1 MTSTNAVA
9 SAPGSG
15 PGLKIQAAVAQI
27 LSAEGGVAGA
37 GFLIG
42 EDVVVTCAHVVRAG
56 GHGPGERVQLAFPRA
71 EGSPQAEGQV
81 LIGPWRASDAD
92 DVAIIRLS
100 DVPATVEPL
109 PVGSAA
115 GCRGHRVRSF
125 GFPAQAPPGGHFG
138 YGTAGDLLPPTDV
151 AGGGGLLQLTG
162 ANDLTQ
168 GFSGGPVV
176 DEVTGLVIGMVTA
189 ITAPDGHLRGQGIAY
204 ATPAQVLRE
213 VWPALMEREVRPYR
227 GLEPFTAEHTAF
239 FHGRDTA
246 VETVLSAL
254 AENRRVLLLLG
265 PSGSG
270 KSSLVQAGVL
280 PALEDGRLPG
290 SDRWLPVLVPR
301 PGPDLAAEL
310 ARHGLPGAADGGL
323 AAAVRHRLEAEP
335 GCERI
340 VLVIDQFEEVFTP
353 PAPSAAAARLEAND
367 APPGTSLD
375 VLEQITAMI
384 GSSVAV
390 SVVLVMRDDFYPQ
403 LAARAPALLEVA
415 APGLV
420 NVPATLSRQDLHA
433 IVTRPAHQA
442 GAAFEEGL
450 TERIIADVLAA
461 DPHGATVR
469 RAPVTM
475 LAPLELALNRL
486 WERRVDGRLTHTGYE
501 RIGQITGNLATWCN
515 AAIDQL
521 PESHH
526 TTARRILT
534 ALVRPA
540 DEAHH
545 IPATRQQ
552 VPLGV
557 LRDLASDTSADDA
570 PAQEMTDAVLATLT
584 RHRIIT
590 TSARDPGPP
599 PSDLVA
605 ELIHDTLT
613 RDWAELRAWV
623 DQDHRFHTW
632 LSRAEDQQARWIE
645 GHHPADL
652 LHGTDLAE
660 GLDWSQQR
668 GLPSSTARFV
678 TASHHNQQAA
688 LRRTRRVNAFLAG
701 VLVLAVVAAG
711 LAFWQRQT
719 VVTAQ
724 QQALSRQLAA
734 QSDALIDTD
743 PDLASLLA
751 IQAYRTSPTTEATT
765 SLRAAA
771 DLPLQRRL
779 TGHVGPV
786 ESVAFRDAHTLV
798 TVGQDGTVRLWDTST
813 GRIRTTLTDHIEP
826 ESSMDLSPDG
836 RTLVT
841 VGQDGTV
848 RLWDTSTGRT
858 RTTLTGHTE
867 PVSSEAFS
875 QDGRTLAASSEDGT
889 VRLWDTSTGRTR
901 ISLTGHTGV
910 VASVGFSRDGRTLA
924 SSSEDGTVRLWDTS
938 TGRTRTT
945 LTGHDD
951 LGSAVALSPDGRTL
965 ATDNLDRN
973 EVRLWDTSTG
983 RTRTTLTGNTG
994 LVYGVVFSPDGR
1006 TLAASSEDGTVRLWD
1021 TSTGRTRTTLTGH
1034 TGVVTSVAFS
1044 RDGRTLATGSYD
1056 KTVRLWDIST
1066 GRSRTTLTGRDD
1078 SVHLGALSPDVRTLA
1093 IGSKDGRVQLWDT
1106 STGRIRTT
1114 LTGLT
1119 GLGSSMA
1126 FSRDGRTLAIGNE
1139 DGRVRL
1145 WDTSTGR
1152 IRTTLT
1158 GLTGL
1163 GSSVALSPDGRTLAT
1178 GSKDGTVRLWDTSTG
1193 RTRTTLT
1200 GHKGMVY
1207 YVVFSP
1213 DGRTL
1218 AASSEDGTVRLWDTS
1233 TGRTRTT
1240 LTESVS
1246 FVEFSPDGRTL
1257 ATNSWTNT
1265 VRLWD
1270 TSTGRT
1276 RTTLTGHK
1284 DIATPAAFSP
1294 DGRTVAIG
1302 SEDGTVRLWDTSTGR
1317 TRTTLTGHDD
1327 PVSLVAFRDG
1337 RTLATVGE
1345 DATVRLWDVELPDQ
1359 ATAIKKICQAVG
1371 RDLTP
1376 EERGIYLAG
1385 QTPSP
1390 VCPT

>member
-1 MTSTNAVA
+1 M
-9 SAPGSG
+9 
-15 PGLKIQAAVAQI
+15 
-27 LSAEGGVAGA
+27 AGA

-42 EDVVVTCAHVVRAG
+42 EDVVVTCAHVVRAS
-56 GHGPGERVQLAFPRA
+56 GHGPGERVQLVFPRA
-71 EGSPQAEGQV
+71 EGAPQAEGQV
-81 LIGPWRASDAD
+81 LIGQWRASDAD

-151 AGGGGLLQLTG
+151 EGGGGLLQLTG

-176 DEVTGLVIGMVTA
+176 DEVTGLVIGMLTA

-270 KSSLVQAGVL
+270 KSSLVLAGVL
-280 PALEDGRLPG
+280 PALQDGRLPG

-310 ARHGLPGAADGGL
+310 ARHGLPGADADPL
-323 AAAVRHRLEAEP
+323 VAAVRHRLEAEP

-353 PAPSAAAARLEAND
+353 LAPSAAAARPEAND

-375 VLEQITAMI
+375 VLEQITALI
-384 GSSVAV
+384 GSSAAV

-442 GAAFEEGL
+442 GATFEDGL
-450 TERIIADVLAA
+450 SERIIADVLAA
-461 DPHGATVR
+461 DPHGAPAR
-469 RAPVTM
+469 RAPVTL

-486 WERRVDGRLTHTGYE
+486 WERRVDGRLTHTAYE
-501 RIGQITGNLATWCN
+501 RIGQITGNLAAWCN

-526 TTARRILT
+526 ATARRILT

-540 DEAHH
+540 DETHH

-552 VPLGV
+552 VPLEV
-557 LRDLASDTSADDA
+557 LRDLAADTAADDA

-590 TSARDPGPP
+590 TAARDPGPP

-613 RDWAELRAWV
+613 RDWAELRDWV
-623 DQDHRFHTW
+623 DQDHRFHAW
-632 LSRAEDQQARWIE
+632 LHRAEDQRARWIDR
-645 GHHPADL
+645 HDPADL

-660 GLDWSQQR
+660 GLDWSRQR
-668 GLPSSTARFV
+668 GLPSSTAAFV
-678 TASHHNQQAA
+678 TASHRNQQAA
-688 LRRTRRVNAFLAG
+688 LRRTRRVNTFLAG
-701 VLVLAVVAAG
+701 LLVLAVVAAG

-719 VVTAQ
+719 AVTAQ

-751 IQAYRTSPTTEATT
+751 IQAYRTSPTTEATN
-765 SLRAAA
+765 SLLAAA
-771 DLPLQRRL
+771 GLPLQRRL
-779 TGHVGPV
+779 TAHDGPV
-786 ESVAFRDAHTLV
+786 ESVAFRNGPTLV
-798 TVGQDGTVRLWDTST
+798 TVSKGGTVRLWDTST
-813 GRIRTTLTDHIEP
+813 GRFRTTLTGHMDP
-826 ESSMDLSPDG
+826 EAPLVLSPDG
-836 RTLVT
+836 RTVAIGSEGGT
-841 VGQDGTV
+841 VRLWDTSTGRLRTTLTGLTDLGWGAFSPDGHTLASSEDGTDQVRLWDTSTGRLRTILTGFGSWAAFSPDGHTLASSGDDGTV

-858 RTTLTGHTE
+858 RTTRTTLTGG
-867 PVSSEAFS
+867 VISVAFS
-875 QDGRTLAASSEDGT
+875 RDGHTLASSGDDGT
-889 VRLWDTSTGRTR
+889 VRLSDTSTGR
-901 ISLTGHTGV
+901 L
-910 VASVGFSRDGRTLA
+910 
-924 SSSEDGTVRLWDTS
+924 
-938 TGRTRTT
+938 RTT
-945 LTGHDD
+945 LTDP
-951 LGSAVALSPDGRTL
+951 S
-965 ATDNLDRN
+965 
-973 EVRLWDTSTG
+973 
-983 RTRTTLTGNTG
+983 G
-994 LVYGVVFSPDGR
+994 LVHDVVFSPDGR
-1006 TLAASSEDGTVRLWD
+1006 NLAASSEDGTVRLWD

-1034 TGVVTSVAFS
+1034 TGVVTSVVFS
-1044 RDGRTLATGSYD
+1044 QDGRTLAASSEDG
-1056 KTVRLWDIST
+1056 TVRLWNTST
-1066 GRSRTTLTGRDD
+1066 GRSRTTLTGRIE
-1078 SVHLGALSPDVRTLA
+1078 SESSLVLSP
-1093 IGSKDGRVQLWDT
+1093 
-1106 STGRIRTT
+1106 
-1114 LTGLT
+1114 
-1119 GLGSSMA
+1119 
-1126 FSRDGRTLAIGNE
+1126 DGRTLAIGSE
-1139 DGRVRL
+1139 DGRMRL

-1158 GLTGL
+1158 DL
-1163 GSSVALSPDGRTLAT
+1163 VNDVVFSPDGRTLAART
-1178 GSKDGTVRLWDTSTG
+1178 EDGTVRLWDTSTG
-1193 RTRTTLT
+1193 RTRTTRITLT
-1200 GHKGMVY
+1200 SEMSVAL
-1207 YVVFSP
+1207 SP
-1213 DGRTL
+1213 DGRTLVTSDFSRVRLWDTSTGRIRATLTGLKGMVYGVALSLDGRIL

-1240 LTESVS
+1240 FTGYDDLASAVS
-1246 FVEFSPDGRTL
+1246 FSPDGRIL
-1257 ATNSWTNT
+1257 ATISSTNT

-1270 TSTGRT
+1270 TSTGHI

-1284 DIATPAAFSP
+1284 DTATTVAFSP
-1294 DGRTVAIG
+1294 DVRTVAIG
-1302 SEDGTVRLWDTSTGR
+1302 SSDGTVRLWDTSTGHI
-1317 TRTTLTGHDD
+1317 RTTLTGHDD
-1327 PVSLVAFRDG
+1327 PASWVAFRDG
-1337 RTLATVGE
+1337 RTLTTVGE
-1345 DATVRLWDVELPDQ
+1345 DATTRLWDVELPDQ

-1376 EERGIYLAG
+1376 EERGLYLAG